1 MQKYTFKE
9 CTIVKLKKALKI
21 QQEASLSP
29 LDYWLSM
36 SYECSD
42 LEKKIIETYQA
53 NLMENV
59 DAWNEQE
66 LALNFIGP
74 IIALAGFGRE
84 KNFNSFSE
92 RTLSA
97 TFEEIELTGKV
108 DGMIAAGKEEP
119 ETPYFCL
126 QEYKRDTDP
135 PFIPPIWGDKGG
147 GDPKAQV
154 LAAMLVAQKLNG
166 SQEPIY
172 GAYVKGR
179 NWFFMVLVE
188 NKYCVS
194 PQFDATQ
201 AAVFDI
207 FRLLVGLK
215 LMIEK
220 KFE

>member
-1 MQKYTFKE
+1 MQKQTFKDS
-9 CTIVKLKKALKI
+9 TIVKLKKNL
-21 QQEASLSP
+21 QVVRVDTLDSLQNWLASNYQLSP
-29 LDYWLSM
+29 L
-36 SYECSD
+36 EQT
-42 LEKKIIETYQA
+42 IIETYQA

-84 KNFNSFSE
+84 KNFNAFSE
-92 RTLSA
+92 RYLTA
-97 TFEEIELTGKV
+97 CFDEIELSGKV

-119 ETPYFCL
+119 EVPYFCL

-135 PFIPPIWGDKGG
+135 D

-154 LAAMLVAQKLNG
+154 LAAMLVAQKLNDNA
-166 SQEPIY
+166 EPIF

-179 NWFFMVLVE
+179 NWFFMTLE
-188 NKYCVS
+188 EKKYAIS

-201 AAVFDI
+201 ADVFDI
-207 FRLLVGLK
+207 FRLLMGLK
-215 LMIEK
+215 SMIEEK
-220 KFE
+220 LN